1 MFFSAVIY
9 LILSLFFVSCSPGN
23 VREITIIATTDI
35 HGFLLP
41 YDFIEKKPLNSSLA
55 HASTWFREL
64 REKKGDFILLDNG
77 DNLQGQPQVYYF
89 NFIDTASPHI
99 MPAALNF
106 AGYDAAT
113 VGNHDIEAGHPVY
126 DRLAKE
132 YKFPLLAANA
142 VKKGSGEPYFDPYC
156 IIEKKGIRVAVLGL
170 VTPSI
175 PDWLPPELYDGMIFT
190 DMLSAAKKWIP
201 IILKEKP
208 DLVVGLFHSGWDT
221 SDLESTLHEDGSA
234 SVAYN
239 VPGFDIIFNGH
250 DHKTTNEKFINRA
263 GDTLLILNGGSRG
276 EKLAQA
282 DVVIVSGRRK
292 DNRKTLSGK
301 IINTDGFE
309 PDPAF
314 TEKFTDS
321 YNTVYEYVSEVI
333 ATASAPI
340 STRDSYFG
348 SSAFVDLIHSLQ
360 LDLSGADIS
369 FTAPLSFDVRIDEG
383 EITVADMFKLY
394 RYENMLYTLEM
405 TGEEIKNYLEYSYSG
420 WLNTMEGPG
429 DLLLKLRVG
438 KDGKPELING
448 KAWLLNLPYNFDSAA
463 GIDYIVDV
471 RKKEGNRVVISSFSD
486 GRSFSE
492 SERYLVA
499 VNSYRASGGGGHFP
513 EGAGLAREEISA
525 RLRSSTDRDLRY
537 HIMKYLREKK
547 QIKPAALDNWKI
559 VPEEWVGPA
568 AIRERKLLFGS
579 TN

>member
-1 MFFSAVIY
+1 MFVSAGMS
-9 LILSLFFVSCSPGN
+9 LILTLFFVSCSPGK
-23 VREITIIATTDI
+23 VREITIIATTDL
-35 HGFLLP
+35 HGVLLP
-41 YDFIEKKPLNSSLA
+41 YDFIEKKPLGSSLS
-55 HASTWFREL
+55 HASSYFREL
-64 REKKGDFILLDNG
+64 REKEGDFILLDNG

-89 NFIDTASPHI
+89 NFIDTASPHL
-99 MPAALNF
+99 MPAALNY
-106 AGYDAAT
+106 AGYDAGT

-126 DRLAKE
+126 DRLVRE
-132 YKFPLLAANA
+132 YSFPLLAANA
-142 VKKGSGEPYFDPYC
+142 VKPGSGEPYFNPYC

-190 DMLSAAKKWIP
+190 DMLSAAQKWMP
-201 IILKEKP
+201 VILKEKP

-221 SDLESTLHEDGSA
+221 SDLDSGKHEDGSA

-250 DHKTTNEKFINRA
+250 DHRTANEKFINRA

-282 DVVIVSGRRK
+282 DVVFVSGRQK
-292 DNRKTLSGK
+292 DSGKILSGK
-301 IINTDGFE
+301 IINTNGFK

-314 TEKFTDS
+314 TEKFAS
-321 YNTVYEYVSEVI
+321 SHKAVYEYVSKVI

-348 SSAFVDLIHSLQ
+348 SSAFVDLIHSVQ
-360 LDLSGADIS
+360 LDLSGADLS

-405 TGEEIKNYLEYSYSG
+405 TGEEIRKYLEYSYSG

-471 RKKEGNRVVISSFSD
+471 SKKEGNRVAISSFSN
-486 GRSFSE
+486 GKSFKE

-499 VNSYRASGGGGHFP
+499 VNSYRASGGGGHFA
-513 EGAGLAREEISA
+513 EGAGVTREELME

-537 HIMKYLREKK
+537 YIMKYLGEKK
-547 QIKPAALDNWKI
+547 QINPVALDNWKI
-559 VPEEWVGPA
+559 VPEKWVAPA
-568 AIRERKLLFGS
+568 ALRERKLLFGS